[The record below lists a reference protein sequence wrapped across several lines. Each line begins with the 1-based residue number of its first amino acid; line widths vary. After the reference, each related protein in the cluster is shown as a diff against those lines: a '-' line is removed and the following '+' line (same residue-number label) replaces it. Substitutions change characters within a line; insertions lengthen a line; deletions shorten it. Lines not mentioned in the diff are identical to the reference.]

1 MNNNPRI
8 YALKNLP
15 PEVIAVAFAKCS
27 RSPEPFDKIA
37 AELTEE
43 HSADFNEKWVVNFGH
58 ASIAEH
64 AFFNIAIENVSL
76 IAVECI
82 QSNRLGS
89 YTEKSSRYQIYDR
102 ERIYVPK
109 IFDSKP
115 EVKHAYLNVVNQLFN
130 VYEKSIEPIKQAVY
144 KIYPNTNNDPEHIWQ
159 AKIKSKWIDICRF
172 LLPNCVLANLGASM
186 NARSWEYAI
195 TKMLSHPLAEVRE
208 IGQQVKKAA
217 LDITPTLVKYADPNE
232 YYILTEQFLHN
243 KTKELTQDLESPEF
257 TPLNKADDKIDGNK
271 FVAGSN
277 LSPLTNNT
285 YLTGFTSDN
294 KLQVELIDYD
304 QQGEDKI
311 LAALL
316 YKYNPISFKQAL
328 GKIKSMGRQE
338 KEQIFKTILE
348 KTKNIYDKP
357 PRELEYPYYTFDVL
371 LDQGAYYDLKRNR
384 IMTQTPQILN
394 GEYGYYTPKIFAQ
407 VGLGDDYRNA
417 MERAHQTCRL
427 IAKKY
432 PYEAQ
437 YITTK
442 ATARRFIMKMNLRE
456 AFYFVGLRSKKTGHF
471 MYRKVAQMVYDHI
484 ARVHPMV
491 GKYIMVDKG

>member
-1 MNNNPRI
+1 MNNNMRI

-15 PEVIAVAFAKCS
+15 PEVIAVTFAKCS
-27 RSPEPFDKIA
+27 RSAEPFDQIA
-37 AELTEE
+37 REITEE
-43 HSADFNEKWVVNFGH
+43 QSSDFHEKWVVNFGH

-64 AFFNIAIENVSL
+64 AFFNLAIENVSL

-102 ERIYVPK
+102 ERIFIPK
-109 IFDSKP
+109 IFETEP
-115 EVKHAYLNVVNQLFN
+115 EIKQAFEQAINQLFN
-130 VYEKSIEPIKQAVY
+130 VYEKSIEPIKAAIHR
-144 KIYPNTNNDPEHIWQ
+144 IYPNRDNEPDHVWQ

-195 TKMLSHPLAEVRE
+195 TKMLSHPLEEVRE
-208 IGQQVKKAA
+208 IGQQVKQVA
-217 LDITPTLVKYADPNE
+217 LSITPTLVKYADPNE
-232 YYILTEQFLHN
+232 YYILNEQYLHQQ
-243 KTKELTQDLESPEF
+243 TKQLLRDLPIVEF
-257 TPLNKADDKIDGNK
+257 
-271 FVAGSN
+271 SQ
-277 LSPLTNNT
+277 
-285 YLTGFTSDN
+285 DN
-294 KLQVELIDYD
+294 KLQVDLIDYD
-304 QQGEDKI
+304 QTGEDKV

-316 YKYNPISFKQAL
+316 YKHRPISFKQAKVKVNTMS
-328 GKIKSMGRQE
+328 KIE

-348 KTKNIYDKP
+348 KARNIYDKP
-357 PRELEYPYYTFDVL
+357 PRELEYPCYTFDVL

-407 VGLGDDYRNA
+407 VGLANDYRNA
-417 MERAHQTCRL
+417 MERAHQTCRM
-427 IAKKY
+427 IAQKY

-442 ATARRFIMKMNLRE
+442 ATARRFLMKMNLRE

-471 MYRKVAQMVYDHI
+471 MYRKVAQMVYGHI
-484 ARVHPMV
+484 ARVHPMLA
-491 GKYIMVDKG
+491 KYIMVDKEN

>member
-27 RSPEPFDKIA
+27 RSSEPFDKIA

-58 ASIAEH
+58 GSIAEH
-64 AFFNIAIENVSL
+64 AFFNIAIENISL
-76 IAVECI
+76 MAVECI

-102 ERIYVPK
+102 ERVYVPK
-109 IFDSKP
+109 IFNSEP
-115 EVKHAYLNVVNQLFN
+115 EVKQTYLNAINQLFN
-130 VYEKSIEPIKQAVY
+130 VYEKSIEPIKQQIY
-144 KIYPNTNNDPEHIWQ
+144 RIYPNANNEPEHIWQ

-195 TKMLSHPLAEVRE
+195 VKMLSHPLAEVRE
-208 IGQQVKKAA
+208 IGQQVKKVA
-217 LDITPTLVKYADPNE
+217 LEITPTLVKYADPNE

-243 KTKELTQDLESPEF
+243 KTKELTQDLDTPEF
-257 TPLNKADDKIDGNK
+257 VN
-271 FVAGSN
+271 
-277 LSPLTNNT
+277 
-285 YLTGFTSDN
+285 DN

-316 YKYNPISFKQAL
+316 YKYKPISFAQAL
-328 GKIKSMGRQE
+328 NKVKTINQTE

-348 KTKNIYDKP
+348 KPKNIYDKP

-394 GEYGYYTPKIFAQ
+394 GEYGYYTPKIFAE

-484 ARVHPMV
+484 ARVHPMM